1 LQPLCHPC
9 SCSARCSSNRCS
21 QCRQLPLVVRQY
33 TTWKVYQRLW
43 SRLRRSK
50 NKIMKVIN
58 LLSSSLARKWRKI
71 RRLHL
76 PSGLLP
82 S

>member
-1 LQPLCHPC
+1 
-9 SCSARCSSNRCS
+9 
-21 QCRQLPLVVRQY
+21 LPLVVRQY
-33 TTWKVYQRLW
+33 TTWKVYQHLW

-50 NKIMKVIN
+50 NKIMKGIN
-58 LLSSSLARKWRKI
+58 LQSSSLARKWKRI

-76 PSGLLP
+76 PGGLLP